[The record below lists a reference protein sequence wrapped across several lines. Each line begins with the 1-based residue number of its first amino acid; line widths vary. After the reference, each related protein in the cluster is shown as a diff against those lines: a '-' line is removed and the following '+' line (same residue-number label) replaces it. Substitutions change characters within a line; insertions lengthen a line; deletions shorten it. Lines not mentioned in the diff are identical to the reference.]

1 MHAFIEKNR
10 KLLVFYYWVTRSGG
24 WIFLVLSTL
33 AIAGH
38 SFALATRISTPD
50 EFQRYYHHDVP
61 WGMLNNILPTGILAL
76 GISQLIKYLLDI
88 DNNRPGWIL
97 RNSSKL
103 LYIYAAILIGYY
115 CWACVNDIHSRL
127 TYEPQYV
134 PLSVIFLAIFMIVKL
149 FVLIGAAEIARRA
162 IPVLEESKTLV

>member
-1 MHAFIEKNR
+1 MHTFIENNR

-38 SFALATRISTPD
+38 SFALATRISTPE

-115 CWACVNDIHSRL
+115 CCAGAIEVQQHSN
-127 TYEPQYV
+127 EPYDF
-134 PLSVIFLAIFMIVKL
+134 PYRMILLVVFIGVKL
-149 FVLIGAAEIARRA
+149 LALVGVAEILRRMLPM
-162 IPVLEESKTLV
+162 IDESRTLV